1 MSKIVERKYVAK
13 PVDKEYRVIEQTQ
26 TLAHPFNKHDWYIDR
41 SYLVWDGDTLM
52 FKLSEKE
59 FNSMYEILRE
69 EE

>member
-13 PVDKEYRVIEQTQ
+13 PVDKEYRVIEQKQ
-26 TLAHPFNKHDWYIDR
+26 SLAHPFDKNSWYMDR